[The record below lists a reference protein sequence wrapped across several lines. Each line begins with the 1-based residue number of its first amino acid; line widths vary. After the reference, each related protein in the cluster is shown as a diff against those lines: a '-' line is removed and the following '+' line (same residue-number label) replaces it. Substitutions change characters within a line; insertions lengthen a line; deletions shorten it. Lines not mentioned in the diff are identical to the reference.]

1 MIICSP
7 YSSSKISK
15 QSLLLKRMPSLF
27 QNMFLVATVA
37 LFILSMHAYE
47 GRILHG
53 EKQNHQFS
61 GSLEAQAEVPPIS
74 VPNPPNTTGN
84 IRPLTNYHI
93 NNVSS
98 LLRRLHWTP
107 HVLVPPSMPNPRTN
121 NPASK
126 TSHNTAPLQ
135 KSPPP
140 PIA

>member
-53 EKQNHQFS
+53 EEQNHQFL
-61 GSLEAQAEVPPIS
+61 GSLEAQAEVPP
-74 VPNPPNTTGN
+74 TTGN

>member
-15 QSLLLKRMPSLF
+15 PSLLLKMMPSLF

-37 LFILSMHAYE
+37 LFLLSMHAYE

-53 EKQNHQFS
+53 EEQNHQFS

-74 VPNPPNTTGN
+74 VLNPPNTTGN

-98 LLRRLHWTP
+98 LLRRLHWAP
-107 HVLVPPSMPNPRTN
+107 HDHVLVPPSKPDPGTN
-121 NPASK
+121 A
-126 TSHNTAPLQ
+126 APLQ

-140 PIA
+140 LIA